1 MLTFSIR
8 YTFHIVGKTSGNDT
22 IREEYLEE
30 LNKVLLGVA
39 GDDEM
44 TRQIT
49 PRGKNFTKVKCEV
62 EVQSV
67 SMINSIYDE
76 LEKMERTVMRF

>member
-1 MLTFSIR
+1 M
-8 YTFHIVGKTSGNDT
+8 HT
-22 IREEYLEE
+22 IKNYIMTVHCLDLEAVEE
-30 LNKVLLGVA
+30 LNKVVLGVA
-39 GDDEM
+39 GDDKM

-49 PRGKNFTKVKCEV
+49 PRGKNFTKVQCEV

-67 SMINSIYDE
+67 SMINCIYDE